1 MLTPRNL
8 LSSLVL
14 PRTSVTVG
22 NVSSGGR
29 GRGGKNNMIWFDRCL
44 GFEPRAVGSRRLKVC
59 AIRCGVRLAK
69 GLCAG
74 KGGGDSESVPYFNDT
89 LEFVLN

>member
-1 MLTPRNL
+1 MLTLRDL

-22 NVSSGGR
+22 NVSSGR
-29 GRGGKNNMIWFDRCL
+29 WRGGTNWIWFDRCL
-44 GFEPRAVGSRRLKVC
+44 GFEPRAVKSRRLKAC
-59 AIRCGVRLAK
+59 ATRCGVRLAK

-74 KGGGDSESVPYFNDT
+74 EGGGDSDRVPYFNDT
-89 LEFVLN
+89 LAFVLN